1 LASLGQKSSTVG
13 VKLWPKKELC
23 GDKLWL
29 KKGITGVKL
38 KKCISRGGKKIR
50 IHHQQNHNQ
59 NQNNDF
65 DIESANELKRSR
77 SK

>member
-1 LASLGQKSSTVG
+1 MWGQTLAQKRYYRGQTFSQKRTQATIQAI
-13 VKLWPKKELC
+13 LFQQHE
-23 GDKLWL
+23 
-29 KKGITGVKL
+29 L

>member
-1 LASLGQKSSTVG
+1 VPIILYEMKERVRR
-13 VKLWPKKELC
+13 KKEYA
-23 GDKLWL
+23 GFQQHE
-29 KKGITGVKL
+29 L